1 MKSELIAEEKLK
13 NLEFSNLDFVLF
25 DNTNMLSNI
34 FPNIKDT
41 KTTLMI
47 NPTYELYNSL
57 KENDEIYFY
66 INCPS
71 DYIFFSP
78 KQALQIIHNITHNDS
93 SIIKLTKGTFRHHA
107 IFCEFV
113 TENKENSYM
122 LYDEKDI
129 DNLVEWLCNILKI
142 GEYDVIIEPLE
153 QNINFK
159 INRIAKTTE
168 CSINN
173 EVKGFTKCKKTDK
186 FDFKKGK
193 LISFARALDFDNE
206 TVERIIDALFPQE

>member
-1 MKSELIAEEKLK
+1 MKSELNAEEKLK

-25 DNTNMLSNI
+25 DNTSILSNI

-47 NPTYELYNSL
+47 NPTYGLYNSL

-78 KQALQIIHNITHNDS
+78 KQALQIIHNITHNDN
-93 SIIKLTKGTFRHHA
+93 SIIKLTKGTFCHHT
-107 IFCEFV
+107 IFCEFT